1 MISGARSFSLLFW
14 RTASNQDRSLI
25 YLWHMVLGQQR
36 HLALATF
43 EGRVDLTH
51 YKKPPPVTPTTLCLP
66 SVKNSSE
73 LSPRLPVYGPFFHQ
87 G

>member
-1 MISGARSFSLLFW
+1 MLDRGLALQVKKSPEIPLISGARSFSLLFW
-14 RTASNQDRSLI
+14 RTASNQDRNLI

-51 YKKPPPVTPTTLCLP
+51 YKKPPP
-66 SVKNSSE
+66 SHSNNS
-73 LSPRLPVYGPFFHQ
+73 LSAICKE
-87 G
+87 